1 MNIKKRKNTFSYNI
15 SEYISNKVVRK
26 CWPYGY
32 NENLPVKTGTNEF
45 VSKYFAKY
53 IVKAQSEEK
62 SKNVYV
68 LNTKAYSFSTNC
80 TDPIVKVGVI
90 EMCEMEL
97 IASLKGTKHN
107 FMFNNKDGYLMG
119 VSIDSDWNK
128 DYFWQMEEYVPYDK
142 KYFGFSKKYLI

>member
-1 MNIKKRKNTFSYNI
+1 MKK
-15 SEYISNKVVRK
+15 
-26 CWPYGY
+26 
-32 NENLPVKTGTNEF
+32 
-45 VSKYFAKY
+45 
-53 IVKAQSEEK
+53 K
-62 SKNVYV
+62 SKNIYD
-68 LNTKAYSFSTNC
+68 LNTKAYRFSANC

-142 KYFGFSKKYLI
+142 KIFRFFHKISDLDRYRIRKKYDKYLNLGKQRYIKKSTFQLESTPCVA